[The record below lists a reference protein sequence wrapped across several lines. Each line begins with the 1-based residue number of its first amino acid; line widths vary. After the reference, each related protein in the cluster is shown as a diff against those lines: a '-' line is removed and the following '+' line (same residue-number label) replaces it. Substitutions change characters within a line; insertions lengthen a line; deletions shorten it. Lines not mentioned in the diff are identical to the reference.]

1 MEIVLYQPEIAGN
14 VGAIIRL
21 AANSGISLNL
31 IKPFGFDLQENK
43 IRRAGLDYHDL
54 SNTKTYNSWEEFREK
69 NTKKSICCLSSK
81 GTDSYWDTNLNK
93 YDFLLFGPESIG
105 LPNEIISRTEKNSW
119 HNYKGDGKNN
129 RVVLVYNLMTTKT
142 KEVCELEGI
151 NYNLIKFRE
160 FINPYIY
167 RFFKKVF

>member
-21 AANSGISLNL
+21 SANSGISLNL

-54 SNTKTYNSWEEFREK
+54 SNTKTYNSWEEFIETNK
-69 NTKKSICCLSSK
+69 TKSICCLSSK
-81 GTDSYWDTNLNK
+81 GKESYWDTNLNK

-105 LPNEIISRTEKNSW
+105 LPNEIISSYKTVTIPMKENSRSI
-119 HNYKGDGKNN
+119 NLANSVGI
-129 RVVLVYNLMTTKT
+129 VVFESLRQASVQ
-142 KEVCELEGI
+142 
-151 NYNLIKFRE
+151 
-160 FINPYIY
+160 
-167 RFFKKVF
+167 

>member
-54 SNTKTYNSWEEFREK
+54 SNTKTYKSWEEFKEK

-105 LPNEIISRTEKNSW
+105 LPNEIISSYKTITIPMKENSRSI
-119 HNYKGDGKNN
+119 NLANAVGI
-129 RVVLVYNLMTTKT
+129 VVFESLRQASVQ
-142 KEVCELEGI
+142 
-151 NYNLIKFRE
+151 
-160 FINPYIY
+160 
-167 RFFKKVF
+167 

>member
-54 SNTKTYNSWEEFREK
+54 SNTKTYKSWEEFKEK

-105 LPNEIISRTEKNSW
+105 LPNEIISSYKTITIPMKENSRSI
-119 HNYKGDGKNN
+119 NLANAVGI
-129 RVVLVYNLMTTKT
+129 VVFESLRQASV
-142 KEVCELEGI
+142 
-151 NYNLIKFRE
+151 
-160 FINPYIY
+160 
-167 RFFKKVF
+167 

>member
-14 VGAIIRL
+14 VGAIVRL
-21 AANSGISLNL
+21 AANSGVSLNL

-105 LPNEIISRTEKNSW
+105 LPNEIISSYKTITIPMKENSRSI
-119 HNYKGDGKNN
+119 NLANSVGI
-129 RVVLVYNLMTTKT
+129 VVFESLRQASVQ
-142 KEVCELEGI
+142 
-151 NYNLIKFRE
+151 
-160 FINPYIY
+160 
-167 RFFKKVF
+167 

>member
-21 AANSGISLNL
+21 SANSGVSLNL

-54 SNTKTYNSWEEFREK
+54 SNTKTYNSWEEFIERNPKK
-69 NTKKSICCLSSK
+69 NICCLSSK
-81 GTDSYWDTNLNK
+81 GAGSYWDTNLNK

-105 LPNEIISRTEKNSW
+105 LPNEIISSYKTITIPMKENSRSI
-119 HNYKGDGKNN
+119 NLANSVGI
-129 RVVLVYNLMTTKT
+129 VVFESLRQASVQ
-142 KEVCELEGI
+142 
-151 NYNLIKFRE
+151 
-160 FINPYIY
+160 
-167 RFFKKVF
+167 

>member
-21 AANSGISLNL
+21 AANSGVSLNL

-54 SNTKTYNSWEEFREK
+54 SNTKTYNSWEEFIET
-69 NTKKSICCLSSK
+69 NINKSICCLSSK
-81 GTDSYWDTNLNK
+81 GTDSYWDTNLNQ

-105 LPNEIISRTEKNSW
+105 LPNEIISSYKTITIPMKENSRSI
-119 HNYKGDGKNN
+119 NLANAVGI
-129 RVVLVYNLMTTKT
+129 VVFESLRQASVQ
-142 KEVCELEGI
+142 
-151 NYNLIKFRE
+151 
-160 FINPYIY
+160 
-167 RFFKKVF
+167 

>member
-21 AANSGISLNL
+21 AANSGVSLNL

-54 SNTKTYNSWEEFREK
+54 S

-105 LPNEIISRTEKNSW
+105 LPNEIISSYKTITIPMKENSRSI
-119 HNYKGDGKNN
+119 NLANSVGI
-129 RVVLVYNLMTTKT
+129 VVFESLRQASVQ
-142 KEVCELEGI
+142 
-151 NYNLIKFRE
+151 
-160 FINPYIY
+160 
-167 RFFKKVF
+167 

>member
-21 AANSGISLNL
+21 AANSGVSLNL

-105 LPNEIISRTEKNSW
+105 LPNEIISSYKTITIPMKENSRSI
-119 HNYKGDGKNN
+119 NLANAVGI
-129 RVVLVYNLMTTKT
+129 VVFESLRQASVQ
-142 KEVCELEGI
+142 
-151 NYNLIKFRE
+151 
-160 FINPYIY
+160 
-167 RFFKKVF
+167 